1 MNNMRNQIISFYI
14 SLINNLGY
22 STVGHGM
29 CSTRS
34 YGFRSSAIFTA
45 RTYNVVDADR
55 ARTAFRII
63 SSQISH
69 LGKKLT
75 RSRIAC
81 NLAQAGKVPCNYL
94 DFPKEEEGCQLA
106 QRILRVSF

>member
-1 MNNMRNQIISFYI
+1 
-14 SLINNLGY
+14 
-22 STVGHGM
+22 M

-94 DFPKEEEGCQLA
+94 NFPKEEEGCQLA